1 MKQMTTIEPTPYL
14 FNNELRQRCLRG
26 LKSHM
31 PLEAPLEDRRPA
43 AVTAVLLPD
52 EEGRGCFLITKR
64 ATKLRR
70 HSGQWALPGG
80 RLDKDETTQNAAL
93 RELQE
98 EVGLPLRPEDVLGR
112 LDDYP
117 TRSGFVISP
126 FVVWCPSATE
136 LKPAPGEVAAVY
148 KVPLDVLDGPEVPIL
163 KTIPESKDKVIAIP
177 MLDTEV
183 HAPTA
188 AILYQLREVCLWGRS
203 TRVAHFE
210 QPVFAW
216 R

>member
-1 MKQMTTIEPTPYL
+1 MSQVSSDPHPFDPQL
-14 FNNELRQRCLRG
+14 RARCVRHLNERPGRE
-26 LKSHM
+26 M
-31 PLEAPLEDRRPA
+31 ALEGRRAA
-43 AVTAVLLPD
+43 AVAVVLLAD
-52 EEGRGCFLITKR
+52 GEDRGCFLITRR
-64 ATKLRR
+64 ASNLRR

-80 RLDKDETTQNAAL
+80 RVDPGETVAEAAL
-93 RELQE
+93 RELSE
-98 EVGLPLRPEDVLGR
+98 EVGLDLRPEHLLGR

-126 FVVWCPSATE
+126 FVVWSSGAAD
-136 LKPAPGEVAAVY
+136 LAPNPEEVAAVY
-148 KVPLDVLDGPEVPIL
+148 RVPLATLDAPEVPIL
-163 KTIPESKDKVIAIP
+163 KTIPESDRPVIAIP

-188 AILYQLREVCLWGRS
+188 AILYQFREVCLWGRD
-203 TRVAHFE
+203 TPVDHFE

>member
-1 MKQMTTIEPTPYL
+1 MKIPEPNGYL
-14 FNNELRQRCLRG
+14 FNEQLRQRCLDHLESHKSRKEP
-26 LKSHM
+26 LK
-31 PLEAPLEDRRPA
+31 DRIPA

-52 EEGRGCFLITKR
+52 DEGRGCFLITKR
-64 ATKLRR
+64 AAKLRR

-80 RLDKDETTQNAAL
+80 RLDAGETTTEAAL
-93 RELQE
+93 RELKE
-98 EVGLPLRPEDVLGR
+98 EVGLSLGPTNVLGQ

-126 FVVWCPSATE
+126 FVVWSPTASE
-136 LKPAPGEVAAVY
+136 LKPDPNEVAAIY
-148 KVPLDVLDGPEVPIL
+148 KVPLEVLNAPEVPIL
-163 KTIPESKDKVIAIP
+163 KTIPESEKKVIAIP

-188 AILYQLREVCLWGRS
+188 AILYQLREVCLWGRNV
-203 TRVAHFE
+203 RVDQFE